1 MDIKTL
7 VIDDIRTFDS
17 SYLPGREFTHV
28 RNSRDG
34 IKALKTGAYASL
46 LLDYDLIFENDNPED
61 TGARVARWLR
71 RGLEEIPTLK
81 EVLIITTLKE
91 QGEDMLDWV
100 KAAYVEVDASISD
113 LGKQWNRRNGRG
125 D

>member
-34 IKALKTGAYASL
+34 IEALKTGVYTSL
-46 LLDYDLIFENDNPED
+46 LLDYDLSFNNENPND

-71 RGLEEIPTLK
+71 RGIEEIPALK

-91 QGEDMLDWV
+91 QGKDMLDCV
-100 KAAYVEVDASISD
+100 NAGYVEVNASISD
-113 LGKQWNRRNGRG
+113 LGKQWNQRNGRG
-125 D
+125 E